1 MNDGSLIT
9 FLHKKVKFA
18 HLPNQ
23 IFGNCKVTWEI
34 KLDIYQNSSK
44 RLQKLITATLYD
56 SISGYQHCM

>member
-9 FLHKKVKFA
+9 ILHKKVKFS

-23 IFGNCKVTWEI
+23 IFSNCRVTREI

-56 SISGYQHCM
+56 STSGYQHCM